1 MERTAAGVAGYRAM
15 MRSRVILLLL
25 VAPLLWGC
33 PPNYVKEDRTDRR
46 PRELAVTDAVGG
58 AHWRVVSAGP
68 VCYEAFNDRV
78 LAVATADGK
87 VLDELRVLPL
97 GHCGAVVDLCLHRGD
112 LYAAIDGSAVARID
126 ISDPRDL
133 SVIELADAA
142 RLGVQPERLSSVGG
156 ELWISGNGGVVR
168 ARDSARH
175 FSTAASAGR
184 VVMTHLGP
192 AVPIGRTVRALEG
205 EVFLGTAT
213 ELVAAPD
220 WVGIHGGFAFVLQSS
235 TSARVGLLGS
245 DLREVSSTAVD
256 GTVTEVFLGE
266 GRLWAVTTAEIFSWP
281 IKDGKL
287 GELEAIAVKGAI
299 DGAAIRPNY
308 LAVCGTFGRALYRI
322 RPDSNGPG
330 DEFLAV
336 KREPG
341 RVDVAL
347 GDRRRV
353 LVGSPEGVWEYIA
366 GDECKLTTRELRLA
380 SIGRTEVE
388 GAWGRAHIASENDKQ
403 ANAPSGES
411 VIVEAGG
418 EPLVV
423 RIAGDPTVRVLE
435 AVDGELWIGHDKG
448 IVVVRPSGGACP
460 VVGSLRIPGPVTHI
474 FPKLVGGGATYVT
487 ALGGLGVAEWKAV
500 DEKPQP

>member
-1 MERTAAGVAGYRAM
+1 
-15 MRSRVILLLL
+15 MRSRAVLLLL

-33 PPNYVKEDRTDRR
+33 PPNYVKVDRTDRR

-58 AHWRVVSAGP
+58 AHWRVVAAGP

-87 VLDELRVLPL
+87 VLDELRVLPQ
-97 GHCGAVVDLCLHRGD
+97 GHCGAVVDLCLHDGD
-112 LYAAIDGSAVARID
+112 LYAAVDGTTVARID

-156 ELWISGNGGVVR
+156 ELWISGIGGVVR

-175 FSTAASAGR
+175 FPTASGAGR
-184 VVMTHLGP
+184 VVMTQSGP

-220 WVGIHGGFAFVLQSS
+220 WVGIPGGFAFVLQSS
-235 TSARVGLLGS
+235 NSARVGLLGA
-245 DLREVSSTAVD
+245 DLREVASTAVD

-266 GRLWAVTTAEIFSWP
+266 GRLWAVTSAEMFSWP

-287 GELEAIAVKGAI
+287 GELKPVAVKGAI
-299 DGAAIRPNY
+299 DGAAVRPNY

-322 RPDSNGPG
+322 SPDSSGPG

-353 LVGSPEGVWEYIA
+353 LVSSPEGTWEYVV

-388 GAWGRAHIASENDKQ
+388 AAWGRAHIATENDKQ
-403 ANAPSGES
+403 AKARAGES
-411 VIVEAGG
+411 VIVEVGG

-423 RIAGDPTVRVLE
+423 RISGDQTVRVLE
-435 AVDGELWIGHDKG
+435 AVDGELWIGHEKG
-448 IVVVRPSGGACP
+448 IVVVRPANGSCP
-460 VVGSLRIPGPVTHI
+460 VVGSLNIPGPVTHL

-487 ALGGLGVAEWKAV
+487 ALGGLGVAEWKASP
-500 DEKPQP
+500 DAPQP